1 MTKFVFTKR
10 VVASCATLFFV
21 LSILGCTNG
30 THSARD
36 LRVTGVPPKLET
48 RDYRIRPMD
57 MIRFEMFQ
65 EPENRGEY
73 RVTGDGNIMLYLL
86 GDVKVSGLTLRQA
99 KEKVEQAY
107 KDAGY
112 YMDPQVSL
120 QIAAYAERRV
130 YVDGYVQAPGP
141 ITMPMEENLTLER
154 AITMARGL
162 QPRASRTNLILKRN
176 IDGTEK
182 TYIINFK
189 DIQEGNEPDI
199 DLQEGDRIYIQD
211 SKI

>member
-1 MTKFVFTKR
+1 MIKFIFPKR

-21 LSILGCTNG
+21 LSILGCANG
-30 THSARD
+30 ANTASD
-36 LRVTGVPPKLET
+36 LRVTGAPPKLET

-86 GDVKVSGLTLRQA
+86 GDVKVAGLTLRQA
-99 KEKVEQAY
+99 KEKIEAAY
-107 KDAGY
+107 RNAGFY
-112 YMDPQVSL
+112 VDPQVSV
-120 QIAAYAERRV
+120 QIISYAERRV
-130 YVDGYVQAPGP
+130 YVDGYVGAPGP
-141 ITMPMEENLTLER
+141 VMMPMEENLTLVR
-154 AITMARGL
+154 AITAARGL
-162 QPRASRTNLILKRN
+162 LPRASRTNLILIRN
-176 IDGTEK
+176 VDGEEK
-182 TYIINFK
+182 TYIINLK